1 MSKTKKHKSEIEAAI
16 HELASG
22 LHAVGM
28 IDKQTM
34 RRFDNSC
41 LTPIHEFSADQI
53 RALREREDGERKGLE
68 GIA

>member
-1 MSKTKKHKSEIEAAI
+1 MPKTKKFKNDIKAAI
-16 HELASG
+16 HEIASG
-22 LHAVGM
+22 LHSAGM
-28 IDKQTM
+28 IDKQTV

-53 RALREREDGERKGLE
+53 RALREREDVERKGLE